1 MKQSG
6 FEVPKWM
13 DELPKLTKRDKR
25 RIKQRTIQRRE
36 IDADLKLEKRKK
48 AHKRYARAIWK
59 KVDDR
64 DVIQGSKQKLEAR
77 AA

>member
-25 RIKQRTIQRRE
+25 RIKQKMVQRRD
-36 IDADLKLEKRKK
+36 IDAESKVEKRKR
-48 AHKRYARAIWK
+48 AHKRY
-59 KVDDR
+59 V
-64 DVIQGSKQKLEAR
+64 
-77 AA
+77 

>member
-25 RIKQRTIQRRE
+25 RIKQKTIQRRE
-36 IDADLKLEKRKK
+36 IDADSKLEKRKK
-48 AHKRYARAIWK
+48 AHRRYVEGIRK
-59 KVDDR
+59 
-64 DVIQGSKQKLEAR
+64 
-77 AA
+77 

>member
-25 RIKQRTIQRRE
+25 RIKQKTMQRRE
-36 IDADLKLEKRKK
+36 IDADSKLEKRKQ
-48 AHKRYARAIWK
+48 AHRRYVEGI
-59 KVDDR
+59 
-64 DVIQGSKQKLEAR
+64 
-77 AA
+77 